1 MSNINVTSKND
12 TIKLDVKPITQK
24 LEVNKVE
31 YSISLARTGGQGA
44 TGGMVIGGLPI
55 ITDEI
60 GEGDLLTVNSQ
71 RWINV
76 KRTNI
81 TDGGNF

>member
-1 MSNINVTSKND
+1 MTKFNVTSNSD
-12 TIKLDVKPITQK
+12 TIKLDVKPVEQK
-24 LEVNKVE
+24 LNVTKVE
-31 YSISLARTGGQGA
+31 YAVSLARTGGQGSP
-44 TGGMVIGGLPI
+44 GGTTIGGLPI
-55 ITDEI
+55 AIEDI
-60 GEGDLLTVNSQ
+60 SEGDLLTVNSQ